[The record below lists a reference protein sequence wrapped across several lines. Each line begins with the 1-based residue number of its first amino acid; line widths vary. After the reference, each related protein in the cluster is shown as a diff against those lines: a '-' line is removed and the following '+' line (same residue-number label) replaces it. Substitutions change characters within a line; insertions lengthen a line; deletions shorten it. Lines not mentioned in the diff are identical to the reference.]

1 MGDGMTCDGVNFR
14 KITTSTSTATTT
26 TTISGATVYT
36 KQSSVLVKW
45 SKCQQTG
52 EIKCSSKDY
61 NLCHQEAQAA
71 CQNTQ
76 GCIAFAVR
84 KRSGY
89 SYVKYTDTPSCL
101 QVNSHSANFWDLYT
115 ATTTTTTSTP

>member
-1 MGDGMTCDGVNFR
+1 MG
-14 KITTSTSTATTT
+14 TTTTTTTTT
-26 TTISGATVYT
+26 TTIAGATVYT

-45 SKCQQTG
+45 NKCQQTT
-52 EIKCSSKDY
+52 EIKFSSKYY

-71 CQNTQ
+71 CQNTR

-89 SYVKYTDTPSCL
+89 SYVKYTDPPSCL
-101 QVNSHSANFWDLYT
+101 QVNSYPDNFWDLYT
-115 ATTTTTTSTP
+115 ATATTTTST